1 MDADGMDAV
10 TDANLES
17 TILFAGRF
25 AEDTGAIV
33 AITGAIDI
41 VTDGDFSYVIR
52 NGHPL
57 MSKVTGTG
65 CMLSAMMTAYLTAN
79 QEQPLEAAAAA
90 VCAMGLAGERA
101 YQRLSAKE
109 GNASYRSKII
119 DEIFLMDGKI
129 LEGGARLRKYRLQKQ
144 ENGASEKIICTE
156 VPYEM

>member
-1 MDADGMDAV
+1 
-10 TDANLES
+10 
-17 TILFAGRF
+17 
-25 AEDTGAIV
+25 
-33 AITGAIDI
+33 
-41 VTDGDFSYVIR
+41 
-52 NGHPL
+52 

-129 LEGGARLRKYRLQKQ
+129 LEEGARLRKYRLQKQ